1 VGHLVRVEEVQIDW
15 LNFLVGRSLEI
26 EIEVMYL
33 ADMVDMTNALSFGY
47 KEAGILGYDSR

>member
-1 VGHLVRVEEVQIDW
+1 LVRVEEVQIDW

-26 EIEVMYL
+26 EIEVMYP